1 MLADAFVVDEVV
13 VIVVTVV
20 DVVVTV
26 VGVVDVV
33 DATSSEEDE
42 LDLFSSTQMVAFC
55 LAYGGCVTSE
65 IFVSIVAILLEEG
78 LTDVFIVWLMFVTLS
93 VPLMSIIGCGCVG
106 SEVPTVGPPLIVV
119 VASTGSDPE
128 RF

>member
-26 VGVVDVV
+26 VGGVDVV
-33 DATSSEEDE
+33 DAISSEEDV
-42 LDLFSSTQMVAFC
+42 LDLFAMVAFW
-55 LAYGGCVTSE
+55 LASGGCVTSE

-78 LTDVFIVWLMFVTLS
+78 LTAVLIVWLLFVTLS

-106 SEVPTVGPPLIVV
+106 SDVPTVGPPLIVV
-119 VASTGSDPE
+119 DPE